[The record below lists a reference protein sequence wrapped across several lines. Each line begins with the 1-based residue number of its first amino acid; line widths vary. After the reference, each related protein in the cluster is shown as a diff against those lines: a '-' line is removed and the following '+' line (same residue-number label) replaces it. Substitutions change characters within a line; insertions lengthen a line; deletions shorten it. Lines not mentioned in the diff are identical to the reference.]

1 MPLQIHESLRLTN
14 LSKLPLS
21 IRASAK
27 SAANGSYDD
36 LHALTCA
43 LPDLPKLHRRL
54 ILPVL
59 YIHLNADKI
68 PTSLQLDSILSD
80 ADRHG
85 EFRPI
90 TAAIECLTGISESLS
105 QDSIPR
111 AAYADLWPRLFPWIS
126 FVHTCHLIIPAT
138 FRVLPVEHMLFICA
152 NIILAIDK
160 YAPMSSTVRSSPD
173 LRAVLTSYWASLLRR
188 DGELT
193 QELDASAG
201 IPGSTLRDER
211 CTPVLAILA
220 DDPIGHLAELTNG
233 AGGSDTLAYLMVTQ
247 LKDFLARDLSE
258 LTSLTLTTIIAIMG
272 SISVRKEED
281 DAFNRELHSHGIA
294 KVLARTLC
302 ALDVWF
308 CRGGD
313 RDRAHDAAVEVSLTL
328 LGEFFRWRVGHEA
341 IAGALDG
348 GLLTFIVSSRTLTPK
363 SYPIIKVFEA
373 LIPGA
378 LLYFP
383 VVCQM
388 KTSYTAA
395 LPHTTTPT
403 FAKSKV
409 YPMWQ
414 KFAPVVKL
422 RLEALEFFHSEQ
434 WVSSKVCEN
443 MKCFKLAEKSVLK
456 NCSGCDFSYYCSS
469 ECQKIDWKA
478 GHRQWCAKLAPLIDF
493 PGLVSPRSR
502 AYLRAMLEY
511 NLGQFR
517 PLIMLRQAA
526 FIYTNPDTPFFTA
539 FDFQRLG
546 TGEDFIKIEAMSAYE
561 RAPEAAIR
569 LEQLARSEGR
579 LQLHAVIING
589 NPPLL
594 KMFPMWSTSA
604 RMMDGIH
611 RIVKS
616 FPPALPWTEMCP
628 PLVDQLRELHMQC
641 VAHRVRDIYS

>member
-1 MPLQIHESLRLTN
+1 MPPQIHESLRLTS

-21 IRASAK
+21 LRASAK
-27 SAANGSYDD
+27 SAADGSYAD
-36 LHALTCA
+36 LDTVTCV
-43 LPDLPKLHRRL
+43 LPELPKLHRRF

-59 YIHLNADKI
+59 YIHLNPDKI
-68 PTSLQLDSILSD
+68 PTSVQLDSILSD
-80 ADRHG
+80 TNRHG

-90 TAAIECLTGISESLS
+90 TAAIECLTGISGCLN
-105 QDSIPR
+105 QDAIPH
-111 AAYADLWPRLFPWIS
+111 AAYADLWPRL
-126 FVHTCHLIIPAT
+126 
-138 FRVLPVEHMLFICA
+138 VLPLEYMLFICT
-152 NIILAIDK
+152 NIILGIDK
-160 YAPMSSTVRSSPD
+160 YAPMSSTVRSTLD
-173 LRAVLTSYWASLLRR
+173 LRAVLTTYWASILRR

-193 QELDASAG
+193 QELDAASPSF
-201 IPGSTLRDER
+201 PGSTLRDER

-220 DDPIGHLAELTNG
+220 DDPIGHLTELTSG
-233 AGGSDTLAYLMVTQ
+233 AGGSDALAYLLVAQ
-247 LKDFLARDLSE
+247 LKDFLARDLTE
-258 LTSLTLTTIIAIMG
+258 LTSLTLTTVLAIMG
-272 SISVRKEED
+272 SVSVRREED

-302 ALDVWF
+302 ALNVWF
-308 CRGGD
+308 RRGGD
-313 RDRAHDAAVEVSLTL
+313 RDRAHDSTIGVSLTL
-328 LGEFFRWRVGHEA
+328 LAEFFRYRAGHEA

-348 GLLTFIVSSRTLTPK
+348 GLLAFIVSSQTLTAD
-363 SYPIIKVFEA
+363 SYPIIKELLGA

-378 LLYFP
+378 LLYYP

-388 KTSYTAA
+388 KTSYATA

-403 FAKSKV
+403 FLKSKI

-414 KFAPVVKL
+414 KFVPVVKV
-422 RLEALEFFHSEQ
+422 RLGALEFFHSDR

-443 MKCFKLAEKSVLK
+443 TKCFKLAEKPQLK
-456 NCSGCDFSYYCSS
+456 NCAGCDFSYYCSP
-469 ECQKIDWKA
+469 ECQKADWKA
-478 GHRQWCAKLAPLIDF
+478 GHRDFCAKLAPLVDF

-511 NLGQFR
+511 NLNEFR
-517 PLIMLRQAA
+517 PLIMLRQAF

-539 FDFQRLG
+539 FDFQKLG
-546 TGEDFIKIEAMSAYE
+546 SGEEWIKIEEMAAYE
-561 RAPEAAIR
+561 RAPEAPIR
-569 LEQLARSEGR
+569 LEQLARSGGR

-616 FPPALPWTEMCP
+616 FPPLLPWTEVYP
-628 PLVDQLRELHMQC
+628 PIVGQLRELHMEC
-641 VAHRVRDIYS
+641 VAHKVRDVYS

>member
-211 CTPVLAILA
+211 CTPA
-220 DDPIGHLAELTNG
+220 
-233 AGGSDTLAYLMVTQ
+233 GSDTLAYLMVTQ

-294 KVLARTLC
+294 KVLAQ
-302 ALDVWF
+302 
-308 CRGGD
+308 
-313 RDRAHDAAVEVSLTL
+313 VSLIL

-348 GLLTFIVSSRTLTPK
+348 GLLTFIVSSRTLTK
-363 SYPIIKVFEA
+363 SYPIIKELFEA

-403 FAKSKV
+403 FAKSKI

-443 MKCFKLAEKSVLK
+443 MKCFKLAEKSELK

-478 GHRQWCAKLAPLIDF
+478 GHRQWCSKLAPLIDF

-511 NLGQFR
+511 NLGQFK

-569 LEQLARSEGR
+569 LEQLSRSGGR